1 MYYYF
6 FYNFWNYLHKKNILK
21 TNNNKININSL
32 KLFHS
37 IVSSGITSIYIYNP
51 QSWLSIN
58 YLEDIIFHFSNSYF
72 LWDTYN
78 LLERDKKEYFL
89 IYHHMATIML
99 LFVFYMN
106 SNCNSLIE
114 LYNIAELSNINMYI
128 SYHLIK
134 SDYSYKH
141 IMVSNIFQLLS
152 YTYCRIYLLSI
163 MTINYFNDYHLFISL
178 SLLIVYF
185 LGFLW
190 CYCLA
195 KNLYYDIKYLL

>member
-1 MYYYF
+1 
-6 FYNFWNYLHKKNILK
+6 
-21 TNNNKININSL
+21 
-32 KLFHS
+32 
-37 IVSSGITSIYIYNP
+37 
-51 QSWLSIN
+51 
-58 YLEDIIFHFSNSYF
+58 
-72 LWDTYN
+72 
-78 LLERDKKEYFL
+78 
-89 IYHHMATIML
+89 MATIML

-106 SNCNSLIE
+106 NNCNSLIE

-141 IMVSNIFQLLS
+141 IMFSNIFQLLS